1 MRKQNDVNVKDYDNM
16 WKINAKFQMMD
27 QFNDLAQL
35 CSISKMNKNTNK
47 SQ

>member
-16 WKINAKFQMMD
+16 YEIDVKFQMMN
-27 QFNDLAQL
+27 QINDLVQS
-35 CSISKMNKNTNK
+35 CSVSKMNKNTNK